1 MASQDPLNARADE
14 DASESDLVALAR
26 DGHEG
31 AIRILIQRNNQGLF
45 RVARGIVHD
54 DAEAEDIVQ
63 EAYVRGFTSIDKFR
77 GDAALATWLTR
88 IAMNEA
94 YSRVRKAR
102 PVIDPAVIEAQDSNA
117 ESKVIMFPSS
127 YGAANPEE
135 EASRAQVRCLLEK
148 AIDEIPEPFRL
159 VYILR
164 DVQGLSTGET
174 AERLHIPADTVKTR
188 LHRARK
194 NLRKSLEHTI
204 APSFSD
210 VFPFDG
216 QRCVDM
222 ADRVICELK
231 NGDQ

>member
-1 MASQDPLNARADE
+1 MASQDPLSTRVHE
-14 DASESDLVALAR
+14 DASENDLVALAR
-26 DGHEG
+26 EGHEG

-45 RVARGIVHD
+45 RVARGIVRD

-63 EAYVRGFTSIDKFR
+63 ETYVRGFTNIGKFR

-94 YSRVRKAR
+94 YSRLRKAR
-102 PVIDPAVIEAQDSNA
+102 PVIDPALLETQDDNA
-117 ESKVIMFPSS
+117 EGKVIMFPYSQ
-127 YGAANPEE
+127 GPVDPEA
-135 EASRAQVRCLLEK
+135 EASRAQVRRLLEG
-148 AIDEIPEPFRL
+148 AIDEIPESFRL

-164 DVQGLSTGET
+164 DVQGLSTNET
-174 AERLHIPADTVKTR
+174 AERLLIPADTVKTR

-194 NLRKSLEHTI
+194 HLRATLERTI
-204 APSFSD
+204 APTFAD

-222 ADRVICELK
+222 ADRVIRLLK
-231 NGDQ
+231 G